1 MKNSLGF
8 ATSLVLAAGALL
20 ASGSI
25 AHAGEGASAGSVG
38 VKFNNELSTINVGGT
53 SIQAPT
59 VKSISSSVA
68 VGKNAAAAT
77 ARTSRTDGAYS
88 SAIGN
93 GGELDVTN
101 ADNTTVGYETKAET
115 SGNLGK
121 EQKNP
126 LTNPANLGPTGIVLP

>member
-1 MKNSLGF
+1 VKNSLGF

-38 VKFNNELSTINVGGT
+38 VKFNNALSEIKVGEATIK
-53 SIQAPT
+53 APT
-59 VKSISSSVA
+59 VRSISSSVA

-101 ADNTTVGYETKAET
+101 ADNINVGYETKVEA
-115 SGNLGK
+115 NVGK
-121 EQKNP
+121 EQKNT